1 MLTGSPL
8 RTLVADTMKGLS
20 LRHRG
25 SCFLGLLL
33 LFGVQL
39 IMGAVLGATAVNPA
53 SSVQDL
59 DRSPLDADRLVDVED
74 ETNGESDSQPGALGF
89 SMRLFRDPFVLKCL
103 CSPEASSFDRAA
115 NLLRPPIHS

>member
-8 RTLVADTMKGLS
+8 RTLMADTMKGLS

-39 IMGAVLGATAVNPA
+39 IMGAVPGATAVDPA
-53 SSVQDL
+53 SSAQDV

-74 ETNGESDSQPGALGF
+74 ETNGEGDVQPGVLGY
-89 SMRLFRDPFVLKCL
+89 SVRLFRYPSGLTCACL
-103 CSPEASSFDRAA
+103 PKASSFDRAT